1 MEKIN
6 VFALGGLDECGK
18 NMYIIEV
25 GDDIYVVEAGSKYPD
40 KTSPGV
46 DVIIPNYDFLLE
58 NKDRIR
64 GVFISH
70 GHLDQLGALAY
81 IYKNHQLD
89 APIYATSVTMAFIKC
104 HAKDVGI
111 QNDYHFIEVNNE
123 HDYFKIGSHMV
134 KFFQTAHLIAGSYGF
149 ALETEQG
156 SIVYTSEFIVEY
168 NNHPKY
174 RLDMNEIARIS
185 EKDVL
190 LLMCESRYANRPGY
204 TSPSHRLTP
213 LVQKDFSDA
222 KGRIFFALYDSN
234 LYGLNE
240 VVKLSLDANKKML
253 FYGKKSQEI
262 LETLNSVGELM
273 IPKNNLFTM
282 DDLFR
287 VREQDIVIIILGDR
301 DTLYRQVELLAI
313 GESEDKKLII
323 TPSDTFIVAAPPQI
337 GTEVYAVNA
346 IDEVYK
352 TGAKVINITKKKISS
367 MHAQEED
374 IKTMLSLLRPKYY
387 MPVIGEFRHILAN
400 AKVAVATNQG
410 YSHLNTFVLDN
421 GMVLTFENKKVLP
434 ITKSIPTGDLLVD
447 GSGVG
452 DVGDVVLTDRQK
464 LADDGVICMALT
476 VSLKEKRVIA
486 GPDVQMRGFVL
497 VKDSE
502 ALLHDLADTFVE
514 TVEEQMNVPSGTIEL
529 AKQLTLEKA
538 TRMVRKSTGKDP
550 MILPLV
556 VEIE

>member
-1 MEKIN
+1 
-6 VFALGGLDECGK
+6 
-18 NMYIIEV
+18 
-25 GDDIYVVEAGSKYPD
+25 
-40 KTSPGV
+40 
-46 DVIIPNYDFLLE
+46 
-58 NKDRIR
+58 
-64 GVFISH
+64 
-70 GHLDQLGALAY
+70 
-81 IYKNHQLD
+81 
-89 APIYATSVTMAFIKC
+89 
-104 HAKDVGI
+104 
-111 QNDYHFIEVNNE
+111 
-123 HDYFKIGSHMV
+123 
-134 KFFQTAHLIAGSYGF
+134 
-149 ALETEQG
+149 
-156 SIVYTSEFIVEY
+156 
-168 NNHPKY
+168 
-174 RLDMNEIARIS
+174 
-185 EKDVL
+185 
-190 LLMCESRYANRPGY
+190 
-204 TSPSHRLTP
+204 
-213 LVQKDFSDA
+213 
-222 KGRIFFALYDSN
+222 
-234 LYGLNE
+234 
-240 VVKLSLDANKKML
+240 
-253 FYGKKSQEI
+253 
-262 LETLNSVGELM
+262 
-273 IPKNNLFTM
+273 M

-502 ALLHDLADTFVE
+502 ALLHDLADAFVE
-514 TVEEQMNVPSGTIEL
+514 TVEEQMNVPGGTIEL